1 MTKQKLFWLPM
12 ALALAAMVGCS
23 GNKEATSEQPAPA
36 TSATAEAPPTPI
48 DASTVGEITG
58 KISFQGEKPKP
69 KAIMMDQDPVCVKA
83 HASKPATIEDGEV
96 NANGTLPNAFVYVKA
111 GAEKYTFATP
121 TEPAVLDQKGCM
133 YIPHVLGV
141 LVGQDVHIV
150 SSDPTTHNIH
160 PMPKDNREWNES
172 QTPGAAPIDKIF
184 AREEIMIPVKCNQHN
199 WMRAYIGV
207 MKNPFF
213 AVSGSDGTFTIKGL
227 PPGDYT
233 IGAWTATFG
242 EQEQKVTV
250 GPKEKKT
257 VDFAFKS

>member
-1 MTKQKLFWLPM
+1 MTKQKLFWLPV
-12 ALALAAMVGCS
+12 ALAVMVGCS
-23 GNKEATSEQPAPA
+23 GNKEATSEQAAPA
-36 TSATAEAPPTPI
+36 SSATAEAPPTPI

-141 LVGQDVHIV
+141 FVGQDVHIV

-172 QTPGAAPIDKIF
+172 QAPGAPINSYAMRLDAAF
-184 AREEIMIPVKCNQHN
+184 NPV
-199 WMRAYIGV
+199 W
-207 MKNPFF
+207 
-213 AVSGSDGTFTIKGL
+213 
-227 PPGDYT
+227 
-233 IGAWTATFG
+233 ATQINRMVNGFQG
-242 EQEQKVTV
+242 
-250 GPKEKKT
+250 
-257 VDFAFKS
+257 